1 MVVTDV
7 MLKDIGTALD
17 AILGLFGVPVSCKVA
32 FTSIAL
38 IKASLRKDTSP
49 EGQLKNLAVEIFDS
63 IKKFTEKEVN
73 ADDAEAVIS
82 AVKESLE
89 QFNKKLKNNR
99 EDIKNIFTDYV
110 NEPNDLIK
118 IICNEHNSLG
128 GEAEECYQRIIQM
141 IVTTLCDEK
150 SVELFLNQNYALV
163 QLLKNNDN
171 LSKELAEASGK
182 IDELLKRN
190 YLIESQLPPL
200 SKRNPFKYS
209 YEKIG
214 FYGRKDELKQIE
226 NFMLA
231 NTQFTFWSITGKGGT
246 GKSKLAL
253 HIAQEYIK
261 RGWVVIWCE
270 SKTSYDNLL
279 EKEFIHPTLFIF
291 DYAGSRKEEIRTVI
305 TRAKDKTQ
313 NIRLLFVERDK
324 YTATS
329 GMGVETWYSQ
339 IFNDKEISTYKED
352 EYSLDSLN
360 LGALDN
366 EAIKSILDDFA
377 TARAKELSLDKNKF
391 KEDEKDNIIRYVK
404 ETLPRNGA
412 NADFSDRCL
421 FILFTADAC
430 LQEKS
435 YLDWGAKELLDNYI
449 SQYSQKL
456 PQVDNLKSHLNLLAI
471 ATATGGIDIEDEENN
486 SIESLSSC
494 IEKLKNDFSYDNDI
508 TEGQAFI
515 KSLCE
520 KDEVDNIITPM
531 YPDLV
536 GEYFFISRI
545 SKQSSTTV
553 KKWIKHIFLNEKYK
567 DYFTTFIVRG
577 LMDWDTQDEWHSFVD
592 WVINELNSNSDN
604 KMYLA
609 DLYSELAS
617 GYGTKGNYAK
627 QFEYCDKARQIYEKL
642 LFSNPS
648 EFEILY
654 KLVMT
659 YNDLGNTYVAIGK
672 YDEAIKQHKKVIN
685 TYKNVLPTNHQYW
698 AISYDNI
705 GIAYNRKGE
714 YDKAIEYHKKALK
727 IYEGVLS
734 PNLLDLAMTYN
745 NLGNTYHY
753 KGEYDK
759 AIKNL
764 NKALKNYKEVLS
776 SNHPKFAVIYSSLG
790 TVYMDQGRYDKAM
803 ELYEKSLK
811 IYQEVLSSNH
821 PDMAMVYNNL
831 GSVYRYK
838 GEYDKAIEQHK
849 KALKIREEVLSSNHP
864 DLAGSYNNLGSA
876 YHYKGKYDKAI
887 KYYEKALKIREEV
900 LPPNHPNLAGSYNNL
915 GGAYSNKGDN
925 DKAIEHFEKALKI
938 YKEVLPS
945 NHPYLA
951 MSYNNLGVVYEN
963 KGDND
968 KAIEYYEKALAIY
981 KIALPNHPNIIVMY
995 KNIIKVY
1002 KKLNDTE
1009 NAQKYIDELES
1020 LQKNDI

>member
-63 IKKFTEKEVN
+63 IKKFTEKEAN
-73 ADDAEAVIS
+73 SDDTEAVIN

-118 IICNEHNSLG
+118 IICKEHNSLD
-128 GEAEECYQRIIQM
+128 GEAEECYKQIIKM

-163 QLLKNNDN
+163 QLLIKNDIH
-171 LSKELAEASGK
+171 SKKLAEASGK

-209 YEKIG
+209 YEGIG

-226 NFMLA
+226 DFMLA

-291 DYAGSRKEEIRTVI
+291 DYAGSRKEEIRKVI
-305 TRAKDKTQ
+305 KATYRKDQ
-313 NIRLLFVERDK
+313 NIRILFVERDK

-329 GMGVETWYSQ
+329 GMSVETWYSQ
-339 IFNDKEISTYKED
+339 IFNDKEIATYKED
-352 EYSLDSLN
+352 EYSSDSLN

-366 EAIKSILDDFA
+366 EAIKSMLDDFA
-377 TARAKELSLDKNKF
+377 IARAKELSLDKNTF
-391 KEDEKDNIIRYVK
+391 EEDEKENIIKYVK

-430 LQEKS
+430 LQEEP
-435 YLDWGAKELLDNYI
+435 YLNWNAEQLLNNYI
-449 SQYSQKL
+449 IQYSQKL

-486 SIESLSSC
+486 SIESLSIC
-494 IEKLKNDFSYDNDI
+494 IEKLKNDFSYDDDI

-545 SKQSSTTV
+545 SKQLPKTV
-553 KKWIKHIFLNEKYK
+553 KKWIKEIFLNEKYK
-567 DYFTTFIVRG
+567 KYFTTFIVRG
-577 LMDWDTQDEWHSFVD
+577 LMDWDTQDEWNSFVN
-592 WVINELNSNSDN
+592 WVINELDSNSDN
-604 KMYLA
+604 KKYLA
-609 DLYSELAS
+609 YLSSKLAS
-617 GYGTKGNYAK
+617 GYGSKGNYNK
-627 QFEYCDKARQIYEKL
+627 QFEYREKALNIYEEL
-642 LFSNPS
+642 LLTNSLD
-648 EFEILY
+648 FEILY
-654 KLVMT
+654 
-659 YNDLGNTYVAIGK
+659 
-672 YDEAIKQHKKVIN
+672 
-685 TYKNVLPTNHQYW
+685 NV
-698 AISYDNI
+698 AISYNNL
-705 GIAYNRKGE
+705 GNAYGDKGDYDKAIEYYEKALKIKEEVLPPNHPDLAMSYNNLGVAYRNNGE
-714 YDKAIEYHKKALK
+714 YDKAIEY
-727 IYEGVLS
+727 
-734 PNLLDLAMTYN
+734 
-745 NLGNTYHY
+745 
-753 KGEYDK
+753 
-759 AIKNL
+759 
-764 NKALKNYKEVLS
+764 
-776 SNHPKFAVIYSSLG
+776 
-790 TVYMDQGRYDKAM
+790 
-803 ELYEKSLK
+803 
-811 IYQEVLSSNH
+811 
-821 PDMAMVYNNL
+821 
-831 GSVYRYK
+831 
-838 GEYDKAIEQHK
+838 
-849 KALKIREEVLSSNHP
+849 
-864 DLAGSYNNLGSA
+864 
-876 YHYKGKYDKAI
+876 
-887 KYYEKALKIREEV
+887 
-900 LPPNHPNLAGSYNNL
+900 
-915 GGAYSNKGDN
+915 
-925 DKAIEHFEKALKI
+925 FEKALKI
-938 YKEVLPS
+938 YKDVLPS

-951 MSYNNLGVVYEN
+951 GLYNNLGNAYGDKGDYDKAIEYYEKARKIREEVLPSNHPNLADSYNNLGVAYDY
-963 KGDND
+963 KGEND
-968 KAIEYYEKALAIY
+968 KAIEYYEKALKIY
-981 KIALPNHPNIIVMY
+981 KDVLPSNHPYLAGSYNNLGIAYHNNGDDDKAIEYFEKALAMYKTALPNHPYTIMAYENIIELY
-995 KNIIKVY
+995 QE
-1002 KKLNDTE
+1002 LNDTKT
-1009 NAQKYIDELES
+1009 AQKYIDELES